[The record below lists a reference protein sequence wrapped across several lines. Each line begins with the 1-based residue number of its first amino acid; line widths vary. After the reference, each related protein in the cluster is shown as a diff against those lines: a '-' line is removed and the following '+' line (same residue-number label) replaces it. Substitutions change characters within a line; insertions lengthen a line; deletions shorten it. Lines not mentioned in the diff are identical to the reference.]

1 MSEAGTNVYKSPTM
15 ELQWNPIV
23 SIFLARK
30 RTYFVETPVTL
41 NELGALRER
50 L

>member
-1 MSEAGTNVYKSPTM
+1 MPEFCKTVLATM